1 MNKPLLAALLCGMTL
16 LAQPAH
22 AAYPDKPITVVVP
35 YPPGG
40 ATDIIARKL
49 AAPLGQRLGQPVIVE
64 NKAGAGT
71 AIGAALVAK
80 SAPDGYTLLISSNTT
95 FTVNAALKNSLPY
108 DPQKDFES
116 VGLIGSS
123 PLVLLAHPKVPANTV
138 KELIALSHKDGKG
151 LNFGSFG
158 VGTTAH
164 MAGEMFKVMTGANMV
179 HVAYRGSAPAMTDLI
194 GGQIPLTFDTNVAA
208 LPQMATGKVKA
219 IAVTSRQRSRLAP
232 EVPTVGELGL
242 KDLESEVVYVV
253 MAHASTPEPLMQTMA
268 KAITDAL
275 SRPEQQA
282 RLNEL
287 DMAYEGLTGTAAAS
301 RLKKLS
307 DQYGRVIRAA
317 DGSVERVA
325 ETKTAGVGSSLGT
338 YQPTPKPSPLS
349 GSSISRASKL

>member
-1 MNKPLLAALLCGMTL
+1 MKRTFLAACLCGMSL
-16 LAQPAH
+16 WAQ
-22 AAYPDKPITVVVP
+22 AAFPEKPITVVVP

-40 ATDIIARKL
+40 ATDILARKL
-49 AAPLGQRLGQPVIVE
+49 AGPMGQRLGQPVIVE

-71 AIGAALVAK
+71 AIGAAFVAK
-80 SAPDGYTLLISSNTT
+80 SVPDGYTLLISSNTT

-158 VGTTAH
+158 IGTTAH

-179 HVAYRGSAPAMTDLI
+179 HVAYRGSAPAMTDLM

-219 IAVTSRQRSRLAP
+219 IAVTSRQRSP
-232 EVPTVGELGL
+232 QMPQVPTVAEAGFPDYEMVPWIGYVGRRGMPT
-242 KDLESEVVYVV
+242 EV
-253 MAHASTPEPLMQTMA
+253 STRLS
-268 KAITDAL
+268 KAIKDC
-275 SRPEQQA
+275 
-282 RLNEL
+282 
-287 DMAYEGLTGTAAAS
+287 
-301 RLKKLS
+301 LS
-307 DQYGRVIRAA
+307 DPAVKAELQKAGLDVLFEP
-317 DGSVERVA
+317 GSVYDKRVA
-325 ETKTAGVGSSLGT
+325 QEL
-338 YQPTPKPSPLS
+338 PLL
-349 GSSISRASKL
+349 RAYVHRANIPVE

>member
-1 MNKPLLAALLCGMTL
+1 MKKTFLAACLCGMSL
-16 LAQPAH
+16 WAQ
-22 AAYPDKPITVVVP
+22 AAFPEKPITVVVP

-40 ATDIIARKL
+40 ATDILARKL
-49 AAPLGQRLGQPVIVE
+49 AGPMGQRLGQPVIVE

-71 AIGAALVAK
+71 AIGAAFVAK

-208 LPQMATGKVKA
+208 MPQMATGKVKA
-219 IAVTSRQRSRLAP
+219 IAVTSRQRSP
-232 EVPTVGELGL
+232 QMPQVPTVAEAGFSDYEMVPWIGYVGRRGMPA
-242 KDLESEVVYVV
+242 EVS
-253 MAHASTPEPLMQTMA
+253 ARLS
-268 KAITDAL
+268 KAIKDC
-275 SRPEQQA
+275 
-282 RLNEL
+282 
-287 DMAYEGLTGTAAAS
+287 
-301 RLKKLS
+301 LS
-307 DQYGRVIRAA
+307 DPAVKAELQKVGLDVLFEP
-317 DGSVERVA
+317 GSVYDKRVA
-325 ETKTAGVGSSLGT
+325 QEL
-338 YQPTPKPSPLS
+338 PLL
-349 GSSISRASKL
+349 RAYVHRANIPVE

>member
-1 MNKPLLAALLCGMTL
+1 MKKNLLAIFLGGISL
-16 LAQPAH
+16 LAQ
-22 AAYPDKPITVVVP
+22 AAFPEKPITVVVP

-40 ATDIIARKL
+40 ATDILARKL
-49 AAPLGQRLGQPVIVE
+49 AGPMGQRLGQPVIIE

-71 AIGAALVAK
+71 AIGAAFVAK

-158 VGTTAH
+158 VGTSAH

-194 GGQIPLTFDTNVAA
+194 GGQIPLTFDTSVAA
-208 LPQMATGKVKA
+208 MPQMATGKVKA
-219 IAVTSRQRSRLAP
+219 IAVTSRQRSPQMPQVPSVAEAGFPDYEMVPWIGYVGRRGMPAEVSARL
-232 EVPTVGELGL
+232 
-242 KDLESEVVYVV
+242 S
-253 MAHASTPEPLMQTMA
+253 
-268 KAITDAL
+268 KAIKD
-275 SRPEQQA
+275 S
-282 RLNEL
+282 LNDPAVKAEL
-287 DMAYEGLTGTAAAS
+287 QKVGLDV
-301 RLKKLS
+301 LFEP
-307 DQYGRVIRAA
+307 
-317 DGSVERVA
+317 GSVYDKRVA
-325 ETKTAGVGSSLGT
+325 QEL
-338 YQPTPKPSPLS
+338 PLL
-349 GSSISRASKL
+349 RAYVHRANIPVE

>member
-1 MNKPLLAALLCGMTL
+1 MKKTLLAALLCGISL
-16 LAQPAH
+16 LAQ
-22 AAYPDKPITVVVP
+22 AAFPEKPITVVVP

-40 ATDIIARKL
+40 ATDILARKL
-49 AAPLGQRLGQPVIVE
+49 AGPLGQRLGQPVIIE

-71 AIGAALVAK
+71 AIGAAFVAK

-208 LPQMATGKVKA
+208 MPQMATGKVKA
-219 IAVTSRQRSRLAP
+219 IAVTSRQRSP
-232 EVPTVGELGL
+232 QMPQVPTVAEAGFPDYEMVPWIGYVGRRGMPA
-242 KDLESEVVYVV
+242 EVS
-253 MAHASTPEPLMQTMA
+253 ARLS
-268 KAITDAL
+268 KAIKDC
-275 SRPEQQA
+275 
-282 RLNEL
+282 LNDPAVKAEL
-287 DMAYEGLTGTAAAS
+287 QKVGLDV
-301 RLKKLS
+301 LFEP
-307 DQYGRVIRAA
+307 
-317 DGSVERVA
+317 GSVYDKRVA
-325 ETKTAGVGSSLGT
+325 QEL
-338 YQPTPKPSPLS
+338 PLL
-349 GSSISRASKL
+349 RAYVHRANIPVE

>member
-1 MNKPLLAALLCGMTL
+1 MNKPLLAALLCGVTL
-16 LAQPAH
+16 LAQAAY
-22 AAYPDKPITVVVP
+22 AAYPDKPITVIVP

-40 ATDIIARKL
+40 ATDILARKL
-49 AAPLGQRLGQPVIVE
+49 AGPMGQRLGQPVIIE

-164 MAGEMFKVMTGANMV
+164 MAGEMFKVMSGANMV

-194 GGQIPLTFDTNVAA
+194 GGQIPLSFDTNVAA
-208 LPQMATGKVKA
+208 MPQMATGKVKA
-219 IAVTSRQRSRLAP
+219 IAVTSRQRSAQMP
-232 EVPTVGELGL
+232 QVPTVAEAGFPEYEMVPWIGYVGRRGMPA
-242 KDLESEVVYVV
+242 EVN
-253 MAHASTPEPLMQTMA
+253 ARLS
-268 KAITDAL
+268 KAIKD
-275 SRPEQQA
+275 S
-282 RLNEL
+282 
-287 DMAYEGLTGTAAAS
+287 
-301 RLKKLS
+301 LS
-307 DQYGRVIRAA
+307 DPAVKAELQKVGLDVLFEP
-317 DGSVERVA
+317 GSVYDKRVA
-325 ETKTAGVGSSLGT
+325 QEL
-338 YQPTPKPSPLS
+338 PLL
-349 GSSISRASKL
+349 RAYVHRANIPVE

>member
-1 MNKPLLAALLCGMTL
+1 MKKNLLAIFLGGISL
-16 LAQPAH
+16 LAQ
-22 AAYPDKPITVVVP
+22 AAFPEKPITVVVP

-40 ATDIIARKL
+40 ATDILARKL
-49 AAPLGQRLGQPVIVE
+49 AGPMGQRLGQPVIIE

-71 AIGAALVAK
+71 AIGATFVAK

-158 VGTTAH
+158 VGTSAH

-194 GGQIPLTFDTNVAA
+194 GGQIPVTFDTNVAA
-208 LPQMATGKVKA
+208 MPQMATGKVKA
-219 IAVTSRQRSRLAP
+219 IAVTSRQRSPQMPQVPSIAEAGFPDYEMVPWIGYVGRRGMPA
-232 EVPTVGELGL
+232 EV
-242 KDLESEVVYVV
+242 S
-253 MAHASTPEPLMQTMA
+253 
-268 KAITDAL
+268 
-275 SRPEQQA
+275 A
-282 RLNEL
+282 RLSKALQDCLNDPVVKADLQKVGLDVQYSAGTVYDAKVAQEL
-287 DMAYEGLTGTAAAS
+287 PLLRAY
-301 RLKKLS
+301 
-307 DQYGRVIRAA
+307 VHRANIP
-317 DGSVERVA
+317 VE
-325 ETKTAGVGSSLGT
+325 
-338 YQPTPKPSPLS
+338 
-349 GSSISRASKL
+349 

>member
-1 MNKPLLAALLCGMTL
+1 MKKTFLAACLCGMSL
-16 LAQPAH
+16 WAQ
-22 AAYPDKPITVVVP
+22 AAFPEKPITVVVP

-49 AAPLGQRLGQPVIVE
+49 AVPLGQRLGQPVIIE

-71 AIGAALVAK
+71 AIGAAFVAK
-80 SAPDGYTLLISSNTT
+80 SVPDGYTLLISSNTT

-208 LPQMATGKVKA
+208 MPQMATGKVKA
-219 IAVTSRQRSRLAP
+219 IAVTSRQRSP
-232 EVPTVGELGL
+232 QMPQVPTVAEAGFPDYEMVPWIGYVGRRGMPA
-242 KDLESEVVYVV
+242 EVS
-253 MAHASTPEPLMQTMA
+253 ARLS
-268 KAITDAL
+268 KAIKDC
-275 SRPEQQA
+275 
-282 RLNEL
+282 
-287 DMAYEGLTGTAAAS
+287 
-301 RLKKLS
+301 LS
-307 DQYGRVIRAA
+307 DPAVKAELQKVGLDVLFEP
-317 DGSVERVA
+317 GSVYDKRVA
-325 ETKTAGVGSSLGT
+325 QEL
-338 YQPTPKPSPLS
+338 PLLRAYVHRAN
-349 GSSISRASKL
+349 ISVE